1 MTVLTIAIGKI
12 DNLAGFVEGSQS
24 FGKQAVMDM
33 GCLHTQISQTIMGGD
48 MVGMTAV
55 SFEWSDMDAA
65 IAGSAAVTSNTQLV
79 QMMGDN
85 GFKLQRRSLLEVVE
99 ERGDRA
105 GDFISC
111 VYLGGGSIPE
121 GIDDGWRH
129 LNGSAN
135 GLMTT
140 RLYAGGAAAWTGAV
154 FTWTDS
160 VTKLASASA
169 KAWSDPQMQ
178 EKQAN
183 GASRPIGRIINRVLA

>member
-1 MTVLTIAIGKI
+1 MTVLTIAIADI
-12 DNLAGFVEGSQS
+12 DDVPSFVEASQS
-24 FGKQAVMDM
+24 FGKQAVMDT

-48 MVGMTAV
+48 MIGMTAV

-65 IAGSAAVTSNTQLV
+65 IAGSAAVTSNSQLV
-79 QMMGDN
+79 QMMGDC
-85 GFKLQRRSLLEVVE
+85 GFKLQRRSLLEIVE

-111 VYLGGGSIPE
+111 VYLGAGPVPD
-121 GIDDGWRH
+121 GIDIGWGH
-129 LNGSAN
+129 LNGAAN
-135 GLMTT
+135 GLMTA
-140 RLYAGGAAAWTGAV
+140 RLYAGGAAAWAGAV

-169 KAWSDPQMQ
+169 KAWADPQMQ